1 MWLATH
7 FEKMLYDNA
16 ELIKLLTLVWQ
27 ETKCP
32 LYATRIAETVDWLQ
46 REMIETGGGIAS
58 SLDADS
64 EGEEGKFYVWD
75 AAEIDAILGADAD
88 TFKRIY
94 DVDPHGNWEGK
105 TILNRLHAM
114 DLQDAETEA
123 QSTVSRARLLAAR
136 ASRIRPGK
144 DEKVLADWNGLI
156 ISALA
161 FASQTFER
169 PD

>member
-1 MWLATH
+1 MPTLCHADCRDCRLASAG
-7 FEKMLYDNA
+7 DD
-16 ELIKLLTLVWQ
+16 
-27 ETKCP
+27 
-32 LYATRIAETVDWLQ
+32 RDWRRHREQPGRGQ
-46 REMIETGGGIAS
+46 RRRG
-58 SLDADS
+58 S
-64 EGEEGKFYVWD
+64 EVLCLD

-94 DVDPHGNWEGK
+94 DVGPHGNWEGK